1 MNFTKYIGMYQSFI
15 KDSRIHLKQNT
26 ISTLESIPHFYKT
39 FTYENRDGVSNTGL
53 FISVKEIINN
63 ESEIQD
69 IFKDY
74 FKSASIN
81 ESSYN
86 QVKIDLES
94 LIIDKPVEEKCDFN
108 EGQELTVLG
117 VLKGFVIFNNDENF
131 FVSDDDE
138 LELEVKEIL
147 SDLDDKGYV

>member
-1 MNFTKYIGMYQSFI
+1 MNLTKYIGMYQSLI
-15 KDSRIHLKQNT
+15 KDSHIHLKRST
-26 ISTLESIPHFYKT
+26 ISTLKSVPHFYKT
-39 FTYENRDGVSNTGL
+39 FTYENRDGVLNTGL

-63 ESEIQD
+63 ESEIRNT
-69 IFKDY
+69 FKNY
-74 FKSASIN
+74 FKSACIN

-86 QVKIDLES
+86 KVKFDLES
-94 LIIDKPVEEKCDFN
+94 LIIDKSVEKKCNFN

-131 FVSDDDE
+131 FVLDDDE

>member
-26 ISTLESIPHFYKT
+26 IFTLECVPHFYKT
-39 FTYENRDGVSNTGL
+39 FTYENKDGVLNTGL

-63 ESEIQD
+63 ESEILD

-74 FKSASIN
+74 FKNVSIN

-86 QVKIDLES
+86 KVKIDLES
-94 LIIDKPVEEKCDFN
+94 LIIDKSIEKKCNFN

-117 VLKGFVIFNNDENF
+117 VLKGFIIFNNDENF
-131 FVSDDDE
+131 FVLDDDE
-138 LELEVKEIL
+138 LELEVEEIL
-147 SDLDDKGYV
+147 SDLDNKGYV

>member
-1 MNFTKYIGMYQSFI
+1 MNLTKYIGMYQSFI
-15 KDSRIHLKQNT
+15 KDSHIHLKQNT
-26 ISTLESIPHFYKT
+26 ISTLESEPHFYKT
-39 FTYENRDGVSNTGL
+39 FTYENRDGVSNKGL

-86 QVKIDLES
+86 KVKIDLES

-108 EGQELTVLG
+108 EDQELTVLG

-131 FVSDDDE
+131 FVLDDDE

-147 SDLDDKGYV
+147 SDLDNKGYV

>member
-1 MNFTKYIGMYQSFI
+1 MDFSKYICMYQSFI
-15 KDSRIHLKQNT
+15 KDSHIHLKQNT
-26 ISTLESIPHFYKT
+26 ISTLKSVPHFYKT
-39 FTYENRDGVSNTGL
+39 FTYENRDGVLNTGL

-63 ESEIQD
+63 ESEILD

-81 ESSYN
+81 DSSYN

-108 EGQELTVLG
+108 EDQELTVLG

-131 FVSDDDE
+131 FVLDDDE

-147 SDLDDKGYV
+147 SDLDNKGYV

>member
-1 MNFTKYIGMYQSFI
+1 MAFYALPPIFVNVIAHFLQTC
-15 KDSRIHLKQNT
+15 
-26 ISTLESIPHFYKT
+26 SI
-39 FTYENRDGVSNTGL
+39 SNTGL

-86 QVKIDLES
+86 KVKFDLES
-94 LIIDKPVEEKCDFN
+94 LIIDKSVKEKCDFY
-108 EGQELTVLG
+108 EGQELTILG
-117 VLKGFVIFNNDENF
+117 ALKGFVIFNNDEKF
-131 FVSDDDE
+131 FVLDDDE

-147 SDLDDKGYV
+147 SELDNKGYV

>member
-1 MNFTKYIGMYQSFI
+1 MYQSFI
-15 KDSRIHLKQNT
+15 KDKRIHLKQNT
-26 ISTLESIPHFYKT
+26 IETFKSEPHFYKT
-39 FTYENRDGVSNTGL
+39 FTYENRNGVLNTGL

-63 ESEIQD
+63 ESEILD

-74 FKSASIN
+74 FKNVSIN

-86 QVKIDLES
+86 KVKFDLES
-94 LIIDKPVEEKCDFN
+94 LIIDKSVEKKCNFN

-117 VLKGFVIFNNDENF
+117 VLKGFVVFNNDENF
-131 FVSDDDE
+131 FVLDDGE
-138 LELEVKEIL
+138 LELEVKKIL

>member
-15 KDSRIHLKQNT
+15 KDSHIHLKQNT
-26 ISTLESIPHFYKT
+26 ISTLESEPHFYKT
-39 FTYENRDGVSNTGL
+39 FTYENRDGVSNNGL

-63 ESEIQD
+63 ESEILD

-74 FKSASIN
+74 FKNASIN

-86 QVKIDLES
+86 KVKIDLES
-94 LIIDKPVEEKCDFN
+94 LIMDKSIVEKCDFY
-108 EGQELTVLG
+108 EGQELTVLD

-131 FVSDDDE
+131 FVLDDDE

-147 SDLDDKGYV
+147 RNLDDKGYV

>member
-1 MNFTKYIGMYQSFI
+1 MNFTKHIGMYQSFI

-26 ISTLESIPHFYKT
+26 IFTLESVPHFYKT
-39 FTYENRDGVSNTGL
+39 FTYENRDGVLNTGL

-86 QVKIDLES
+86 KAKIDLES
-94 LIIDKPVEEKCDFN
+94 LIIDKPVKEKCDFN

-117 VLKGFVIFNNDENF
+117 VLKGYDFRALKCPKTPSGKACRLFK
-131 FVSDDDE
+131 S
-138 LELEVKEIL
+138 
-147 SDLDDKGYV
+147 

>member
-15 KDSRIHLKQNT
+15 KDSHIHLKQNT
-26 ISTLESIPHFYKT
+26 ISTLKSVPHFYKT

-63 ESEIQD
+63 ESEILD

-81 ESSYN
+81 ESLYN
-86 QVKIDLES
+86 KVKIDLES
-94 LIIDKPVEEKCDFN
+94 L
-108 EGQELTVLG
+108 LG
-117 VLKGFVIFNNDENF
+117 VLKGFIIFNNDENF
-131 FVSDDDE
+131 FVLDDDE
-138 LELEVKEIL
+138 LELEAKEIL
-147 SDLDDKGYV
+147 SDLDNKGYV

>member
-15 KDSRIHLKQNT
+15 KDKRIHLKQNT
-26 ISTLESIPHFYKT
+26 IETFKSEPHFYKT
-39 FTYENRDGVSNTGL
+39 FTYENRNGVLNTGL

-63 ESEIQD
+63 ESEILD

-86 QVKIDLES
+86 KVKFDLEA
-94 LIIDKPVEEKCDFN
+94 LIIDKSVEKKCNFN

-117 VLKGFVIFNNDENF
+117 VLKGFIIFNNDENF
-131 FVSDDDE
+131 FVLDDDE
-138 LELEVKEIL
+138 LELEVNEIL

>member
-15 KDSRIHLKQNT
+15 KDKRIHLKQNT
-26 ISTLESIPHFYKT
+26 IETFKSEPHFYKT
-39 FTYENRDGVSNTGL
+39 FTYENRNGVLNTGL

-63 ESEIQD
+63 ESEILD

-74 FKSASIN
+74 FKNVSIN

-86 QVKIDLES
+86 KVKFDLES
-94 LIIDKPVEEKCDFN
+94 LIIDKSVEKKCNFN

-117 VLKGFVIFNNDENF
+117 VLKGFVVFNNDENF
-131 FVSDDDE
+131 FVLDDGE
-138 LELEVKEIL
+138 LELEVKKIL

>member
-1 MNFTKYIGMYQSFI
+1 MNLTKYIGMYQSLI
-15 KDSRIHLKQNT
+15 KDSHIHLKQNT
-26 ISTLESIPHFYKT
+26 ISTLKSVPHFYKT
-39 FTYENRDGVSNTGL
+39 FTYENRDGVLNTGL

-63 ESEIQD
+63 KSEILD

-74 FKSASIN
+74 FKNVSIN

-86 QVKIDLES
+86 KVKFDLES
-94 LIIDKPVEEKCDFN
+94 LIIEKKCNFN
-108 EGQELTVLG
+108 EGQELTILG
-117 VLKGFVIFNNDENF
+117 VLKGFVVFNNDENF
-131 FVSDDDE
+131 FVLDDDE

>member
-1 MNFTKYIGMYQSFI
+1 MYQSFI

-26 ISTLESIPHFYKT
+26 ISTLESEPHFYKT
-39 FTYENRDGVSNTGL
+39 FTYKNRDGVLNTGL

-63 ESEIQD
+63 ESEILD
-69 IFKDY
+69 TFKDY
-74 FKSASIN
+74 FKSACIN

-86 QVKIDLES
+86 KVKFDSES
-94 LIIDKPVEEKCDFN
+94 LIIDKSIEEKCKFN
-108 EGQELTVLG
+108 EHQELTVLG

-131 FVSDDDE
+131 FILDDEE

-147 SDLDDKGYV
+147 RDLYDKGYYNENLA

>member
-1 MNFTKYIGMYQSFI
+1 MDFTKYIGMYQSFI

-26 ISTLESIPHFYKT
+26 ISTLESVPHFYKT
-39 FTYENRDGVSNTGL
+39 FTYENRDGVLNTGL

-63 ESEIQD
+63 ESEILD

-94 LIIDKPVEEKCDFN
+94 LIIDKTVEEKCDFY
-108 EGQELTVLG
+108 EGQELTILG
-117 VLKGFVIFNNDENF
+117 ALKGFMIFNNDENF
-131 FVSDDDE
+131 FALDDDE
-138 LELEVKEIL
+138 LELEVEEIL
-147 SDLDDKGYV
+147 SDLDNKGYV

>member
-1 MNFTKYIGMYQSFI
+1 MDYTKYIGMYQSFI
-15 KDSRIHLKQNT
+15 KDSCIHLKQNT
-26 ISTLESIPHFYKT
+26 IFTLESVPHFCKT
-39 FTYENRDGVSNTGL
+39 FTYENRDGVLNTGL

-63 ESEIQD
+63 ESEILD

-74 FKSASIN
+74 FKNVSIN

-86 QVKIDLES
+86 KVKFDLKS
-94 LIIDKPVEEKCDFN
+94 LIIDKSVEKKCNFN
-108 EGQELTVLG
+108 EGQELTILG

-131 FVSDDDE
+131 FVLDDNE

-147 SDLDDKGYV
+147 NDLDNKGYV

>member
-15 KDSRIHLKQNT
+15 KDSHIYLKQNT
-26 ISTLESIPHFYKT
+26 ISTLKSVPHFYKT
-39 FTYENRDGVSNTGL
+39 FTYENRDGVSNEGL

-63 ESEIQD
+63 ESEILD

-74 FKSASIN
+74 FKNVFIN
-81 ESSYN
+81 KSSYN
-86 QVKIDLES
+86 KVKFDLES
-94 LIIDKPVEEKCDFN
+94 LIINKSVEKKCNFN

-131 FVSDDDE
+131 FVLDDDE

>member
-1 MNFTKYIGMYQSFI
+1 MDFTKYIGMYQSFI

-26 ISTLESIPHFYKT
+26 ILTLESVPHFYKT
-39 FTYENRDGVSNTGL
+39 FTYENRDGVLNTGL

-63 ESEIQD
+63 ESEILD
-69 IFKDY
+69 TFKEY

-81 ESSYN
+81 ESSYIK
-86 QVKIDLES
+86 VKSDLES

-117 VLKGFVIFNNDENF
+117 VLKGFIIFNIDENF
-131 FVSDDDE
+131 FALDDDE
-138 LELEVKEIL
+138 LELEVEEIL
-147 SDLDDKGYV
+147 SDLDNKGYV

>member
-1 MNFTKYIGMYQSFI
+1 MNLTKYISMYQSFI
-15 KDSRIHLKQNT
+15 KDSHIHLKQNT
-26 ISTLESIPHFYKT
+26 ISTPESEPHFYKT
-39 FTYENRDGVSNTGL
+39 FTYENRDGVLNTGL

-63 ESEIQD
+63 ESEILD

-86 QVKIDLES
+86 KVKSDLES
-94 LIIDKPVEEKCDFN
+94 LIIDKSVEKKCNFY
-108 EGQELTVLG
+108 EGQELTILG
-117 VLKGFVIFNNDENF
+117 VLNGFVIFNNDENF
-131 FVSDDDE
+131 FVLNDDE

-147 SDLDDKGYV
+147 SGLDNKGYV

>member
-1 MNFTKYIGMYQSFI
+1 MYQSFI
-15 KDSRIHLKQNT
+15 KDKCIYLKQNT
-26 ISTLESIPHFYKT
+26 IETLKSVPHFYKT

-63 ESEIQD
+63 ESEILD

-86 QVKIDLES
+86 KVKINLES
-94 LIIDKPVEEKCDFN
+94 LIIDKSVEKKCNFYED
-108 EGQELTVLG
+108 QELTILG
-117 VLKGFVIFNNDENF
+117 VLKGFIIFNNDENF
-131 FVSDDDE
+131 FVLDDDK